1 MVLWSALTLLTSILF
16 TFVASMGW
24 FYLIVAFVTGVGFL
38 LISLRLTR
46 EAGSQGA
53 RGMFRYSTIYLSL
66 LFGAMVIDQA
76 FFPSFIDKA

>member
-1 MVLWSALTLLTSILF
+1 MLTSILF

-53 RGMFRYSTIYLSL
+53 RGIFRYSTIYLSL
-66 LFGAMVIDQA
+66 LVGAMVIDQA
-76 FFPSFIDKA
+76 VFPSFIDKA